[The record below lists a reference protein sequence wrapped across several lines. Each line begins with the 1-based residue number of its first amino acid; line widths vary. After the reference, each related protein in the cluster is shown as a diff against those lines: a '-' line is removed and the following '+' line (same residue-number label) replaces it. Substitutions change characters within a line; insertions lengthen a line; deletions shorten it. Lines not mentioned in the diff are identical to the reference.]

1 MDITIGHRSVG
12 PALPTLIIAEVAQAH
27 DGSLGFAHAFI
38 DAVAASGADAI
49 KFQTHIANAESTLDE
64 AFRIPL
70 SGQDETR
77 WDYWRRMEFTPDQW
91 RGLSAHASEKGLV
104 FLSSA
109 FSVPAYRVACRAWHA
124 GMEGRVGR
132 SIQRC
137 ADRRDAPK
145 GWPNTAVVRHEF
157 VG

>member
-109 FSVPAYRVACRAWHA
+109 FSVPAIELLAGLGMPAWK
-124 GMEGRVGR
+124 VG
-132 SIQRC
+132 SGEAFNAVLI
-137 ADRRDAPK
+137 DAMLQK
-145 GWPNTAVVRHEF
+145 G
-157 VG
+157 